1 MKTLLI
7 FAFVLAAQLVNSQTQ
22 VSGGIYQNTTWS
34 AAASPYLVT
43 GSIVVF
49 PGKSLTIEPGVEL
62 IIDNVSSSEIYIEA
76 RGIIDLIGT
85 ETNPIVIHTLYDT
98 TNVGWQGFKCISSQG
113 GQINADRFHIANAV
127 NPFFYETPQNTI
139 AYNNCR
145 FSYCQQAVTVS
156 ENVTL
161 SKCDFIN
168 NGNAAYGWA
177 NFNIDNCT
185 FDGNASA
192 VNAYTTNLSITNS
205 TFSNNQTAIQFS
217 SIVFGAMDIHDC
229 NFTGNDIAVS
239 NLNNGDLFNC
249 YFSNNGT
256 AILFAYEAEIY
267 DNLFESNGLALDAAF
282 STSAYNNQITNN
294 TVGVRISGLS
304 ASSEVPAIVNNQLCY
319 NLNYN
324 IENGTNVNV
333 SLLSNCFC
341 GLDSSSIELS
351 IYDGY
356 DDITRGLLNYSV
368 YDSSCTSLL
377 QSVIKFEEESSS
389 LVNLD
394 PANYQLVNPVIDN
407 LYFIGVDEVSH
418 VTIRNMLGQ
427 SMAEF
432 GTGNNFSVW
441 FLPSGAY
448 FLECEMNQKTV
459 QIKFLKQ

>member
-1 MKTLLI
+1 MKTPLLL
-7 FAFVLAAQLVNSQTQ
+7 VLVFAAQLVTSQTQ

-34 AAASPYLVT
+34 VAASPYVVT

-49 PGKSLTIEPGVEL
+49 PGKTLTIEPGVEL
-62 IIDNVSSSEIYIEA
+62 IINNASNSDIYIEA
-76 RGIIDLIGT
+76 RGIIDLTGT
-85 ETNPIVIHTLYDT
+85 ESNPIVIHTLYDT

-139 AYNNCR
+139 VYNNCR
-145 FSYCQQAVTVS
+145 FAYCQQAVTVS

-168 NGNAAYGWA
+168 NGNAVYGWA

-205 TFSNNQTAIQFS
+205 TFSNNQTGVQFS
-217 SIVFGAMDIHDC
+217 SNVFGTMVIHDC
-229 NFTGNDIAVS
+229 TFTGNDVAVS
-239 NLNNGDLFNC
+239 NLNNGDLYTC

-256 AILFAYEAEIY
+256 AIYFAYQAVVY
-267 DNLFESNGLALDAAF
+267 DNVFESNALALDAAF

-294 TVGVRISGLS
+294 AVGVRISGIS
-304 ASSEVPAIVNNQLCY
+304 ALSEVPAILNNQLCF

-324 IENGTNVNV
+324 IENGTNVNI

-341 GLDSSSIELS
+341 GLDSLAIETS

-377 QSVIKFEEESSS
+377 QSVIKFQEGSSS
-389 LVNLD
+389 LVNIE
-394 PANYQLVNPVIDN
+394 PANPRLINPVLDN
-407 LYFIGVDEVSH
+407 IHFIGIDEVTH
-418 VTIRNMLGQ
+418 VIIRNMLGQ
-427 SMAEF
+427 TMAEYDS
-432 GTGNNFSVW
+432 GNNFSVG

-448 FLECEMNQKTV
+448 VLECEINQMNV
-459 QIKFLKQ
+459 QFKFLKQ

>member
-1 MKTLLI
+1 MKTLLL
-7 FAFVLAAQLVNSQTQ
+7 FAFVLVTQFVTSQTQ

-34 AAASPYLVT
+34 AAASPYVVT

-49 PGKSLTIEPGVEL
+49 PGKTLTIEPGVEL
-62 IIDNVSSSEIYIEA
+62 IIDNASSPEIYIEA

-85 ETNPIVIHTLYDT
+85 ESNPIVIHTLYDT

-127 NPFFYETPQNTI
+127 NPFDYETPLGTI
-139 AYNNCR
+139 VYNNCR
-145 FSYCQQAVTVS
+145 FAYCQQAVTVS

-168 NGNAAYGWA
+168 NGNAVYGWA
-177 NFNIDNCT
+177 NFTINNCT
-185 FDGNASA
+185 FDGNGSA
-192 VNAYTTNLSITNS
+192 VNAYTTNLSVTNS
-205 TFSNNQTAIQFS
+205 TFSNNQTGIQFS
-217 SIVFGAMDIHDC
+217 SIVFGAMDIQDC
-229 NFTGNDIAVS
+229 NFIGNDIAVS

-282 STSAYNNQITNN
+282 STNAYNNQISNN
-294 TVGVRISGLS
+294 AVGVRISGLS

-324 IENGTNVNV
+324 IENGTNINV

-341 GLDSSSIELS
+341 GLDSSAIELS

-377 QSVIKFEEESSS
+377 QSVIKFEEASSS
-389 LVNLD
+389 LVNLETAD
-394 PANYQLVNPVIDN
+394 VQLVNPLTDN
-407 LYFIGVDEVSH
+407 LHFIGVDEVTR

-427 SMAEF
+427 RLAQF
-432 GTGNNFSVW
+432 GSGNNFGVG
-441 FLPSGAY
+441 FLPSGYY
-448 FLECEMNQKTV
+448 FLECEINQQSV
-459 QIKFLKQ
+459 QLKFLKQ